1 MSVETNY
8 SDNLS
13 KIKKF
18 LSHSQFHILS
28 NLCSSSEESEH
39 FIAIVS
45 NQAAIIELMPIT
57 YEQDGLGDDSII
69 HLHYFLNG
77 CDWYIIEKDME
88 GGVLQAY
95 GFVILHNDLYNAEM
109 GYISISEIVKH
120 GAEMDF
126 YFDKKTIGK
135 LKKEHGIRG

>member
-1 MSVETNY
+1 MNIENAN
-8 SDNLS
+8 NLL

-18 LSHSQFHILS
+18 LSHSQGRTLS

-39 FIAIVS
+39 FITIAS
-45 NQAAIIELMPIT
+45 HQAETIESMPVT
-57 YEQDGLGDDSII
+57 YEQDGLGDNAII

-77 CDWYIIEKDME
+77 CDWYITEKDIE

-95 GFVILHNDLYNAEM
+95 GFAILNGDLYNAEM
-109 GYISISEIVKH
+109 GYISITELTRL

-126 YFDKKTIGK
+126 YYTKKTIGE
-135 LKKEHGIRG
+135 LKAERGIRE